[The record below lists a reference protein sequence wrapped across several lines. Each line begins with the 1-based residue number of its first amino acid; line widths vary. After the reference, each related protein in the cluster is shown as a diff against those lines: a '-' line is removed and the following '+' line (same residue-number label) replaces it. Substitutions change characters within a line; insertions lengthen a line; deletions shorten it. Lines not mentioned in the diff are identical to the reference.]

1 MAPAAGPRAEH
12 GVTSPEIAL
21 APGRLSIVAI
31 CSSYPPVLGGTE
43 VEVQRVCA
51 ALLERGYRVE
61 VLCRGGAPMPAGR
74 RWVDAE
80 GVPVRMFGG
89 RWPAAIRDYAYAIG
103 VAWTLWRR
111 RRTYQIAYFVMGGV
125 QLALA
130 LPVAR
135 LARKRIFMK
144 FSGSNTVAPLTAS
157 ALGRFELRALRR
169 WAEQVLVLNPGMM
182 EEAQAAGFPRS
193 QLGWMPNPVDVDLF
207 APAGGD
213 LKMELRRR
221 LGVAPDAFL
230 IVYVGRLAPEKQLPL
245 LVEAFARV
253 RRACPAASLA
263 LVGDGPRRHE
273 LQSLA
278 ARLGLEDEVRFA
290 GAVSSSGV
298 REWLGAADVFAL
310 VSSLEGFPC
319 SLSEA
324 MAAGLPSVVSD
335 IPGNTQLVRDGVH
348 GLVTRCGEAASIG
361 EALALLAAD
370 PEKRRA
376 FGAAARDLI
385 LREYSTGIV
394 MDRYERLFGNQAGAV
409 CSIARKLEEPRAS
422 Q

>member
-1 MAPAAGPRAEH
+1 VNRAE
-12 GVTSPEIAL
+12 A
-21 APGRLSIVAI
+21 APVSGGPSLMVI

-61 VLCRGGAPMPAGR
+61 VLCRGGAPMPPAR
-74 RWVDAE
+74 QWVDGE

-89 RWPAAIRDYAYAIG
+89 RWPSAIRDYAYAVG

-193 QLGWMPNPVDVDLF
+193 QLGWMPNPVDVELF
-207 APAGGD
+207 APVGGD
-213 LKMELRRR
+213 SKMELRRR
-221 LGVAPDAFL
+221 LGVAPEAFL
-230 IVYVGRLAPEKQLPL
+230 ILYVGRLAPEKRLPL
-245 LVEAFARV
+245 LMEAFAGM
-253 RRACPAASLA
+253 RRGRPAASLA
-263 LVGDGPRRHE
+263 LVGDGPLRRE
-273 LQSLA
+273 LERLA
-278 ARLGLEDEVRFA
+278 ARLGIDGEVRFA
-290 GAVSSSGV
+290 GAVPSSGV
-298 REWLGAADVFAL
+298 REWLGAADVFTL

-319 SLSEA
+319 SLAEA
-324 MAAGLPSVVSD
+324 MAAGLPAVVSD
-335 IPGNTQLVRDGVH
+335 IPGNTQLVRDGVE
-348 GLVTRCGEAASIG
+348 GLVARAADPASIG
-361 EALALLAAD
+361 EALAALAAD

-376 FGAAARDLI
+376 LGAAARGLI
-385 LREYSTGIV
+385 LREYSTEKV
-394 MDRYERLFGNQAGAV
+394 TDRYERLFGVHPAGAGAV
-409 CSIARKLEEPRAS
+409 CSIGGGKLEEPRAS

>member
-1 MAPAAGPRAEH
+1 M
-12 GVTSPEIAL
+12 TSPEIAL

-182 EEAQAAGFPRS
+182 EE
-193 QLGWMPNPVDVDLF
+193 
-207 APAGGD
+207 
-213 LKMELRRR
+213 
-221 LGVAPDAFL
+221 
-230 IVYVGRLAPEKQLPL
+230 
-245 LVEAFARV
+245 
-253 RRACPAASLA
+253 
-263 LVGDGPRRHE
+263 
-273 LQSLA
+273 
-278 ARLGLEDEVRFA
+278 
-290 GAVSSSGV
+290 
-298 REWLGAADVFAL
+298 
-310 VSSLEGFPC
+310 
-319 SLSEA
+319 
-324 MAAGLPSVVSD
+324 
-335 IPGNTQLVRDGVH
+335 
-348 GLVTRCGEAASIG
+348 
-361 EALALLAAD
+361 
-370 PEKRRA
+370 
-376 FGAAARDLI
+376 
-385 LREYSTGIV
+385 
-394 MDRYERLFGNQAGAV
+394 
-409 CSIARKLEEPRAS
+409 
-422 Q
+422 